1 VEVKDEEDGVSER
14 YLPRHDQMR
23 MDREKEPR
31 FAPMGSFE
39 YRFAQ
44 KYREVDDM
52 EKQQI
57 ERVKKEMDEM
67 RVKLE
72 SEMEG
77 AMYEY
82 QAEQI
87 RAGNL
92 KTELILKHNL
102 YCITDCSILRNY
114 FICCRGEIFIAS

>member
-1 VEVKDEEDGVSER
+1 
-14 YLPRHDQMR
+14 
-23 MDREKEPR
+23 
-31 FAPMGSFE
+31 
-39 YRFAQ
+39 
-44 KYREVDDM
+44 
-52 EKQQI
+52 
-57 ERVKKEMDEM
+57 MDEM

-92 KTELILKHNL
+92 KTE
-102 YCITDCSILRNY
+102 
-114 FICCRGEIFIAS
+114 

>member
-1 VEVKDEEDGVSER
+1 
-14 YLPRHDQMR
+14 
-23 MDREKEPR
+23 
-31 FAPMGSFE
+31 
-39 YRFAQ
+39 
-44 KYREVDDM
+44 M

-102 YCITDCSILRNY
+102 YCITDHGCKSWFFLPIHPHLVMS
-114 FICCRGEIFIAS
+114 GEVPF

>member
-1 VEVKDEEDGVSER
+1 
-14 YLPRHDQMR
+14 
-23 MDREKEPR
+23 
-31 FAPMGSFE
+31 
-39 YRFAQ
+39 
-44 KYREVDDM
+44 
-52 EKQQI
+52 
-57 ERVKKEMDEM
+57 MDEM

-102 YCITDCSILRNY
+102 YCNLYSNDPMGANLGSFSLSIL
-114 FICCRGEIFIAS
+114 IWSCRGRYLSDTPSSSSLTSTGSTITGPA